1 MIQALIKKGVDLG
14 EEVPSPIV
22 SDGAVLI
29 KTIYSC
35 ISAGT
40 EISTV
45 ANSGIP
51 LIKRALNQPE
61 NVKKVFEIFKKKGFS
76 KTYSKIKGEVESGKP
91 TGYSLSGII
100 VGVGKD
106 VNGFAI
112 NDHVTASGAGIANH
126 AEFVNVPINLVTKI
140 PKGMNLKNA
149 STVTLGA
156 IALQGVRRASLRIGE
171 FGVVF
176 GTGILGLITVQIL
189 KASGIRVAAVDLDD
203 TRLKLAK
210 ELGADLIVN
219 PASENAVKI
228 IAGWSDGHGAD
239 AILFTASTASS
250 EPLSESFQ
258 MCRKKGKVILVG
270 VVKMNINRADMYKK
284 ELDFLISTSYGPGR
298 YDSNYEVKGLDYPYA
313 YVRWTE
319 NRNMQEY
326 LRLVDSEQINLAK
339 IISKTYSIDQVS
351 EAFESIKSDNKKP
364 LMVILEYGKPEDML
378 MASQIPKD
386 TKIVLNDRPINKKLI
401 NVALIG
407 AGSFATNMHLPNLRK
422 MKDKFQ
428 LVAVVDR
435 NGHKAKNIANQFGAK
450 YSTTEIDEV
459 LLDKDV
465 DLVMITTRHNTHANI
480 VHRALNSGKH
490 VFVEKPLA
498 TNKEELDMIKTFY
511 SDSKD
516 KKPILMVGFNRRFS
530 KYVQEIKKHTNKR
543 VNPLFIR
550 YRMNAGYIPTDHWV
564 HNNGG
569 RIVGEGCHIIDLM
582 IYLTDSTI
590 QSISFESLTPNTT
603 KFSYSDN
610 KSIILKFK
618 DGSIC
623 VLDYFAVGNKAF
635 PKEYMEVHFDE
646 KTIVVDDYKQI
657 KGYGVH
663 VKKIKSNSS
672 QKGQFEELESL
683 YKVLCETN
691 SEWPISL
698 KDMIQTTEIS
708 LIID

>member
-1 MIQALIKKGVDLG
+1 MIQALIKKGVVLG

-284 ELDFLISTSYGPGR
+284 ELD
-298 YDSNYEVKGLDYPYA
+298 
-313 YVRWTE
+313 
-319 NRNMQEY
+319 
-326 LRLVDSEQINLAK
+326 
-339 IISKTYSIDQVS
+339 
-351 EAFESIKSDNKKP
+351 
-364 LMVILEYGKPEDML
+364 
-378 MASQIPKD
+378 
-386 TKIVLNDRPINKKLI
+386 
-401 NVALIG
+401 
-407 AGSFATNMHLPNLRK
+407 
-422 MKDKFQ
+422 
-428 LVAVVDR
+428 
-435 NGHKAKNIANQFGAK
+435 
-450 YSTTEIDEV
+450 
-459 LLDKDV
+459 
-465 DLVMITTRHNTHANI
+465 
-480 VHRALNSGKH
+480 
-490 VFVEKPLA
+490 
-498 TNKEELDMIKTFY
+498 
-511 SDSKD
+511 
-516 KKPILMVGFNRRFS
+516 
-530 KYVQEIKKHTNKR
+530 
-543 VNPLFIR
+543 
-550 YRMNAGYIPTDHWV
+550 
-564 HNNGG
+564 
-569 RIVGEGCHIIDLM
+569 
-582 IYLTDSTI
+582 
-590 QSISFESLTPNTT
+590 
-603 KFSYSDN
+603 
-610 KSIILKFK
+610 
-618 DGSIC
+618 
-623 VLDYFAVGNKAF
+623 
-635 PKEYMEVHFDE
+635 
-646 KTIVVDDYKQI
+646 
-657 KGYGVH
+657 
-663 VKKIKSNSS
+663 
-672 QKGQFEELESL
+672 
-683 YKVLCETN
+683 
-691 SEWPISL
+691 
-698 KDMIQTTEIS
+698 
-708 LIID
+708 